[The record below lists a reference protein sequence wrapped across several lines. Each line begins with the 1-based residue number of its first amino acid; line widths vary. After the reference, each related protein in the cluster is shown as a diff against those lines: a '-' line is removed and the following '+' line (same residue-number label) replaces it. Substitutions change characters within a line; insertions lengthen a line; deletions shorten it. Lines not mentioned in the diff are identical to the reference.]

1 MLGLGCVEFGLH
13 WDWVALVAVL
23 PGVAT
28 ELSGAALGS
37 RDGAQ
42 SRPGSTDETWSQ
54 TQKRIRPPEG
64 DPKQALSLS

>member
-23 PGVAT
+23 PGVAA

-42 SRPGSTDETWSQ
+42 SRPGSTDET
-54 TQKRIRPPEG
+54 
-64 DPKQALSLS
+64 